1 MRRKHD
7 RDRKAERKVKMMG
20 SLDGEGKEQSKEH
33 GKRRKLF
40 TWEKEEEESDKS
52 DSV

>member
-1 MRRKHD
+1 MTGTEKQ
-7 RDRKAERKVKMMG
+7 KK
-20 SLDGEGKEQSKEH
+20 SLDGEGKEQSKGH

-40 TWEKEEEESDKS
+40 TWEKKEEESDKS